1 MAFSQ
6 LFRRYS
12 TSNDVQSAS
21 YAYMDQNSIAETL
34 LDELESQ
41 CRNCVTLISIHKRN
55 SQVLNKS
62 TGGLLPPGEN
72 FPAKRHASVD
82 YSWLTPNNNLL
93 QSAHDV
99 YQLPDMIKMELSE
112 LIRYV
117 SPEDCTLLINQFR
130 RHVRAQTKC
139 NTPEN
144 IIAIFRKTISDYID
158 QKPKHRSNETT
169 TVVNKSPA
177 KSSTSI
183 AALVRNNRVNPK
195 NQPDDEQHCIAE
207 LTEISISSSSNDG
220 HESHPRSHSHA

>member
-1 MAFSQ
+1 MAFSH

-12 TSNDVQSAS
+12 TSNDVPAAS

-41 CRNCVTLISIHKRN
+41 CRNSVSLITIHKRN
-55 SQVLNKS
+55 SHVLNS
-62 TGGLLPPGEN
+62 APEEAFPP
-72 FPAKRHASVD
+72 KRHSSVD

-93 QSAHDV
+93 QSSHDV

-130 RHVRAQTKC
+130 RHIRSQSKSHS
-139 NTPEN
+139 PEN
-144 IIAIFRKTISDYID
+144 IIAIFRKTLSDYID
-158 QKPKHRSNETT
+158 EKPKQRASESHATGTS
-169 TVVNKSPA
+169 KSPT
-177 KSSTSI
+177 KSSTTLAS
-183 AALVRNNRVNPK
+183 LVRNNPVNTK
-195 NQPDDEQHCIAE
+195 KQADDEQHCIAE

-220 HESHPRSHSHA
+220 HDANHSRAHSHA